1 MVGESVKDLSVG
13 RWSVVDGLSVV
24 AGFKIRRRKTTLHL
38 IGFSANQKWNLSAK
52 QLATRLASPCIC
64 EKETFYT
71 VILAIK
77 GTLMQI

>member
-24 AGFKIRRRKTTLHL
+24 GGFKIRRGKSALHL
-38 IGFSANQKWNLSAK
+38 IGFSENQQWNLSAK

-64 EKETFYT
+64 EKENFLHSYF
-71 VILAIK
+71 
-77 GTLMQI
+77 GY